1 MLRHPPASIV
11 VTHKDVDE
19 LATMQRELLNRVQ
32 SSKLPATPG
41 NGGSRGTAAAAGPA
55 VPGRGGARQ
64 VAFDGH
70 GAERQRRQQMS
81 VSERLGL

>member
-1 MLRHPPASIV
+1 MLRHPPASIA

-19 LATMQRELLNRVQ
+19 LATMQRALLNRVQ
-32 SSKLPATPG
+32 SSKQPGTPG
-41 NGGSRGTAAAAGPA
+41 GGGDKGTTAAAGPA
-55 VPGRGGARQ
+55 APGRGARQ